1 MRKNCSPWKPII
13 LKLVIL
19 RMLSKN
25 AKASTSFAP
34 FHPSTLLLKFIYEHT
49 IHKHNLSMGVNCKI
63 MHFVSFCSQH
73 NETHLHWEANLL
85 DWELKYWFPP
95 RWGQWNRGARNS
107 CKCLAFKMSSQLDH
121 IRNLAAKP
129 LGMLKDSKKRE

>member
-1 MRKNCSPWKPII
+1 MSIFNDGSKKYNFKNPTNFLNFRVLLCMRKNCSLWKPII

-63 MHFVSFCSQH
+63 MHFVSYYSHHMKFIYNGKLTYWIRNWSTDFPLDGA
-73 NETHLHWEANLL
+73 NGIEELETHVQMP
-85 DWELKYWFPP
+85 Y
-95 RWGQWNRGARNS
+95 
-107 CKCLAFKMSSQLDH
+107 
-121 IRNLAAKP
+121 I
-129 LGMLKDSKKRE
+129 